1 MFGSVAELRD
11 AKVTADFFAGLNLSE
26 QSEWAIDLL
35 GRLNFPPEVAPWVC
49 LLDAGL
55 DEQRP
60 LSKPVADTADMRTCN
75 PAWWTNDREGQGTPM
90 AGLAIYGD

>member
-35 GRLNFPPEVAPWVC
+35 GRLNFPPEEAPWVC

-55 DEQRP
+55 DE
-60 LSKPVADTADMRTCN
+60 
-75 PAWWTNDREGQGTPM
+75 
-90 AGLAIYGD
+90 